1 MEWWDEAFLPKILR
15 DNRRKSRAK
24 QEQDD
29 FEDLSYSNCKTF
41 KYIQHPV
48 PVKPL
53 GGDKHDEALQLYLT
67 KRERKRIRRSAREE
81 REREKRDKMLMGL
94 IPPPEP
100 KFKLSNFMKILGD
113 QAISDPSKV
122 EKRVVQQMQQRQ
134 LNHEMRNQAQ
144 KLTPAERKEKKRK
157 KLMEDTSRQVHVAIF
172 RVKDF
177 SDPKH
182 RFKVDVNVQQ
192 LNLSGA
198 AVLCPSAAINLVI
211 VEGGPKGI
219 RNIVKLMTRRVAWNK
234 RSENIVKRGA
244 VGDVENPSY
253 YGNASFTQHSEESNA
268 ADIDD
273 EISNASDD
281 MKADIL
287 GGQSHENDEEI
298 LVSDNRC
305 DLLWQG
311 IVARR
316 TFSGFRFQECRTSS
330 SARRV
335 LEAKGVAQYW
345 DMAVRADNMISAT
358 EEIS

>member
-1 MEWWDEAFLPKILR
+1 MF
-15 DNRRKSRAK
+15 
-24 QEQDD
+24 
-29 FEDLSYSNCKTF
+29 
-41 KYIQHPV
+41 V
-48 PVKPL
+48 
-53 GGDKHDEALQLYLT
+53 
-67 KRERKRIRRSAREE
+67 
-81 REREKRDKMLMGL
+81 
-94 IPPPEP
+94 
-100 KFKLSNFMKILGD
+100 
-113 QAISDPSKV
+113 
-122 EKRVVQQMQQRQ
+122 
-134 LNHEMRNQAQ
+134 
-144 KLTPAERKEKKRK
+144 
-157 KLMEDTSRQVHVAIF
+157 
-172 RVKDF
+172 
-177 SDPKH
+177 
-182 RFKVDVNVQQ
+182 
-192 LNLSGA
+192 
-198 AVLCPSAAINLVI
+198 
-211 VEGGPKGI
+211 
-219 RNIVKLMTRRVAWNK
+219 RVAWNK

-281 MKADIL
+281 MKTDIL